1 MEFHMIYR
9 RVKTPV
15 ESPMVRT
22 VYELQ
27 QGRELLCRQI
37 ADHLDVLIGS
47 VSTKGPKRPG
57 FNLTFKLDGVTRTR
71 HIRKEDLEKV
81 RLMTARY
88 KKLKQLIRKL
98 SDLNWLILTRQ
109 SE

>member
-1 MEFHMIYR
+1 MAKEN
-9 RVKTPV
+9 
-15 ESPMVRT
+15 PMART

-27 QGRELLCRQI
+27 QRRQLLADQI
-37 ADHLDVLIGS
+37 ARNLDVLIGS

-57 FNLTFKLDGVTRTR
+57 FNLTFKLDGVSRTR

-81 RLMTARY
+81 RLMTARH
-88 KKLKQLIRKL
+88 KKLKGLIQQL
-98 SDLNWLILTRQ
+98 SDLNWQILTRQ

>member
-1 MEFHMIYR
+1 MA
-9 RVKTPV
+9 
-15 ESPMVRT
+15 RT

-27 QGRELLCRQI
+27 QQREQLCRQI
-37 ADHLDVLIGS
+37 AATLNILIGS

-71 HIRKEDLEKV
+71 HIRKEDLDKV

-88 KKLKQLIRKL
+88 KKLKQLIHQL
-98 SDLNWLILTRQ
+98 SDLNWLILSRQ

>member
-1 MEFHMIYR
+1 MA
-9 RVKTPV
+9 
-15 ESPMVRT
+15 RT

-27 QGRELLCRQI
+27 QVRELLCQQI
-37 ADHLDVLIGS
+37 AEHLDILIGS
-47 VSTKGPKRPG
+47 VSTKGPNRPG

-81 RLMTARY
+81 QLMTARY
-88 KKLKQLIRKL
+88 KKLKQLVHKL
-98 SDLNWLILTRQ
+98 SDLNWMILTRQ

>member
-1 MEFHMIYR
+1 MA
-9 RVKTPV
+9 
-15 ESPMVRT
+15 RT

-27 QGRELLCRQI
+27 QRRQLLADQI
-37 ADHLDVLIGS
+37 ARNLDVLIGS

-57 FNLTFKLDGVTRTR
+57 FNLTFKLDGVSRTR

-81 RLMTARY
+81 RLMTARH
-88 KKLKQLIRKL
+88 KKLKGLIQQL
-98 SDLNWLILTRQ
+98 SDLNWQILTRQ

>member
-1 MEFHMIYR
+1 MA
-9 RVKTPV
+9 
-15 ESPMVRT
+15 RT

-27 QGRELLCRQI
+27 QSRELLCNQI
-37 ADHLDVLIGS
+37 AGHLDILIGS

-71 HIRKEDLEKV
+71 HIRAGDLEKV

-88 KKLKQLIRKL
+88 KKLKQLIHKL
-98 SDLNWLILTRQ
+98 SDLNWLILCRQ